1 VIDITGMPT
10 PANGRLAFRYFVESG
25 GPTGANS
32 NYIGIDTFT
41 FTDGVPAQPGIT
53 IVKEAIPADGTNFG
67 FTTNALPSTPT
78 FALTWGN
85 NGSGNSQFDFP
96 DGVAVDTDGN
106 VYETDT
112 ANHRIQKFDGS
123 GNILL
128 AGGSQGSGNGQF
140 ASPVAMAVDAAGN
153 LYVADAGND
162 RIQKFDGSGNFLLA
176 WGSEG
181 SGNGQFNL
189 PHGVAVDAAG
199 NLYVA
204 DNFNHR
210 IQKFT
215 TNTFALDDAVPD
227 DGDMV
232 TDAINFTSLSPGSYT
247 FTEAVTAGWSLTNL
261 SCDGGNWTTS
271 GNSVTINLAAG
282 EHITCTFRNFNG
294 SYLFMP
300 VVIR

>member
-1 VIDITGMPT
+1 
-10 PANGRLAFRYFVESG
+10 
-25 GPTGANS
+25 
-32 NYIGIDTFT
+32 
-41 FTDGVPAQPGIT
+41 
-53 IVKEAIPADGTNFG
+53 
-67 FTTNALPSTPT
+67 
-78 FALTWGN
+78 
-85 NGSGNSQFDFP
+85 
-96 DGVAVDTDGN
+96 
-106 VYETDT
+106 
-112 ANHRIQKFDGS
+112 
-123 GNILL
+123 
-128 AGGSQGSGNGQF
+128 
-140 ASPVAMAVDAAGN
+140 
-153 LYVADAGND
+153 VADAGND

-232 TDAINFTSLSPGSYT
+232 TDAINFASLPPSSYT
-247 FTEAVTAGWSLTNL
+247 FTETVTASWNLTNL
-261 SCDGGNWTTS
+261 SCDGGSWTTT